1 MAAADAKKAAALEQ
15 LKSVADREAKLHE
28 EVFRLTD
35 DLVSLGAELKSA
47 HGAISALESQVKSK
61 KHFIHWLCESEMD
74 ASKNSKP
81 NVDVIGPVWKC
92 WHWPKKNYPL
102 LEPMLIWL
110 RWKRSLQEKHWVG
123 QSRIFKVRKNSKK
136 RSSKMASFRTALD
149 MKTAEMQSK
158 NYT

>member
-61 KHFIHWLCESEMD
+61 KHSIHWLRRERDGCIEELEAECGRHRASLERLALVEKELSSARADADLAKVEAESARE
-74 ASKNSKP
+74 
-81 NVDVIGPVWKC
+81 
-92 WHWPKKNYPL
+92 
-102 LEPMLIWL
+102 
-110 RWKRSLQEKHWVG
+110 
-123 QSRIFKVRKNSKK
+123 
-136 RSSKMASFRTALD
+136 ALGRAVED
-149 MKTAEMQSK
+149 F
-158 NYT
+158 